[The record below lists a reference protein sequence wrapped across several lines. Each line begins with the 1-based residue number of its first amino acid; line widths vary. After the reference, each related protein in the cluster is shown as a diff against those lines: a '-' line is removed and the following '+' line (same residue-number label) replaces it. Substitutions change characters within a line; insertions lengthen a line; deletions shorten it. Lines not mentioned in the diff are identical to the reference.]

1 MQTKLL
7 PPAQRQER
15 IEAKRRLLLRW
26 LREELYTTREVAEE
40 LLGLAPSPT
49 KKTLANMR
57 RDGLLRMEQVVTP
70 SGWRPTLYGITA
82 HGQGMAFDP
91 GEAPND
97 RTFEPGRVGL
107 TVLKHSITL
116 QLARLR
122 AERAGWSAW
131 QLGDRAGKWAA
142 DQGRPDA
149 IAIDPSGECWAVEV
163 ELTMKVTRRY
173 ESVIF
178 DRLRQIRAG
187 SYTRV
192 VWISPDQAQSDRLEN
207 IIKNIR
213 VFTRE
218 VNCIKQQVVIEPE
231 THHPKLAFVS
241 LDQWPNIPHHKGAL

>member
-1 MQTKLL
+1 MKTKLL

-26 LREELYTTREVAEE
+26 LREELYITREVAQE

-49 KKTLANMR
+49 KKTLSNMR

-107 TVLKHSITL
+107 TVLNHTINL

-122 AERAGWSAW
+122 AERAGWRDW

-149 IAIDPSGECWAVEV
+149 IATDPQGTAWAIEV
-163 ELTMKVTRRY
+163 ELTMKTTKRY

-187 SYTRV
+187 TYQRV
-192 VWISPDQAQSDRLEN
+192 VWISPDQAQSDRLES
-207 IIKNIR
+207 IVKSIR
-213 VFTRE
+213 EFTRE
-218 VNCIKQQVVIEPE
+218 VNGTKQQVLIEPE

-241 LDQWPNIPHHKGAL
+241 LDQWPTIPHLNGA